1 MKNNAKWML
10 VGAGVMS
17 LVLSACQTVPEP
29 GSPEAKAMEKEER
42 VAMVKQTSQDMPW
55 WFLAPPQY
63 EGYLSAT
70 GTATS
75 ADLQL
80 ALDKA
85 ILFAKRDLAD
95 RINSSVS
102 SKMKSFVAETT
113 AGNSTELVSEIE
125 RITRNLVSE
134 VNLSGYS
141 REEVEVKP
149 QGTDYRAYVLLNY
162 AVDKANRLLVD
173 QVNKSK
179 LLETR
184 LRASDAFK
192 ELESDIEKSN

>member
-1 MKNNAKWML
+1 MKHVVKL
-10 VGAGVMS
+10 VFGLSALS
-17 LVLSACQTVPEP
+17 LITACQTVAEP
-29 GSPEAKAMEKEER
+29 GSPEALAQEKEQKMAA
-42 VAMVKQTSQDMPW
+42 VQATSQEMPW
-55 WFLAPPQY
+55 WFLTPPVY

-85 ILFAKRDLAD
+85 VLFAKRDLAD
-95 RINSSVS
+95 RINSTLS

-113 AGNSTELVSEIE
+113 TDNATELVSEIE

-134 VNLSGYS
+134 VNLSGYT

-149 QGTDYRAYVLLNY
+149 SGTNFRVYVLLNY
-162 AVDKANRLLVD
+162 AVDEANRLLVD
-173 QVNKSK
+173 QVKKSS

-184 LRASDAFK
+184 MRASKAFQ
-192 ELESDIEKSN
+192 ELEKDLQ